1 MVLWITYYFNRERD
15 GKPSLYFFMNEFIIK
30 VFLIFF
36 PIIFIIS
43 CSSSQETKIETKEE
57 KDTTFV
63 FDEIPPE
70 DLFEFE
76 TPAPKSVEQFVIQIG
91 AFSTFERAKDFADQS
106 WVKLNK
112 EIKVEYKQTKNL
124 YVVWIYPP
132 FTDKIL
138 AENFRKKIQQG
149 GEFSDA
155 WIVKIDAKK

>member
-1 MVLWITYYFNRERD
+1 MKE
-15 GKPSLYFFMNEFIIK
+15 IIK
-30 VFLIFF
+30 KSFPIPILIIFF
-36 PIIFIIS
+36 LS

-76 TPAPKSVEQFVIQIG
+76 TPTQKSIEQYVIQIG
-91 AFSTFERAKDFADQS
+91 AFSTFERAKDFADKS
-106 WVKLNK
+106 WTKLNK
-112 EIKVEYKQTKNL
+112 EIKVEYKEAKKL

-132 FTDKIL
+132 FTYKTS
-138 AENFRKKIQQG
+138 AENFRNKIQKG

-155 WIVKIDAKK
+155 WIIKIDAKK

>member
-1 MVLWITYYFNRERD
+1 
-15 GKPSLYFFMNEFIIK
+15 MNEFIIK
-30 VFLIFF
+30 SFLISFL
-36 PIIFIIS
+36 IVFILS

-76 TPAPKSVEQFVIQIG
+76 TPAPTPVEQYVIQIG
-91 AFSTFERAKDFADQS
+91 AFSSFERAKEFADQS
-106 WVKLNK
+106 WTKLNK
-112 EIKVEYKQTKNL
+112 EIKVEYKEAKNL

-132 FTDKIL
+132 FTDKIS
-138 AENFRKKIQQG
+138 AESFRNKIQKG
-149 GEFSDA
+149 EEFSDA